1 MSEAGPSGTIPFAV
15 CLHRSAITRVPHR
28 IVLRLGI
35 TLEAA
40 VVNGRVINTTSVKPV
55 ACLAGGCLGSALNC
69 PTGNSSGFEM
79 ASSTGL
85 TVVVSFIAHNGDE
98 ELAGRAAGGLGE
110 AKGIVVGLVVVC
122 VASADNAV
130 GVLRSAASHKLGA
143 LGTSSLPGL
152 ATAQTILV
160 GERGRTARIALGRNR
175 GFLGSGEA
183 PVVRAL
189 AQRTVEVV
197 LASRIIVAIAVLLV
211 GRKARF
217 AIAVGRRRAGVTHTL
232 AQATLLLVTAV
243 LVRCSLTERGRS
255 ASCTT
260 GTRRGSSRTVLAS
273 ITSCAARR
281 RLRAGELAGSA

>member
-15 CLHRSAITRVPHR
+15 CLNRSAITRVPHR

-55 ACLAGGCLGSALNC
+55 ACLAGRCLGSALNC
-69 PTGNSSGFEM
+69 PTVNSSGFEM

-85 TVVVSFIAHNGDE
+85 TVVVSFIASNGNK
-98 ELAGRAAGGLGE
+98 ELASRAAGGLDD
-110 AKGIVVGLVVVC
+110 AKFVVVGFVVVC

-152 ATAQTILV
+152 ATAQTILG
-160 GERGRTARIALGRNR
+160 GEHGRTARTALGRNP
-175 GFLGSGEA
+175 GFIGILEA

-189 AQRTVEVV
+189 AQRTVKVV

-211 GRKARF
+211 GRISAVF

-232 AQATLLLVTAV
+232 ALATLLFLTAV
-243 LVRCSLTERGRS
+243 FVQKSNVVERGRS

-260 GTRRGSSRTVLAS
+260 GTRRVSSGTVLAN
-273 ITSCAARR
+273 ITS
-281 RLRAGELAGSA
+281 